1 MKINNPHDVTF
12 RDIFS
17 DTLKAREL
25 IEIALSVEI
34 TEMFNWQS
42 LVNENES
49 FIDEELKEFFSDILF
64 SVNIND
70 RHDIKIYLL
79 FEHKSYP
86 DPGIWKQ
93 LLSYLSRIY
102 NKMDKLTPVIPIVFY
117 HGETEWKISKNFID
131 SIELPEDVKNKMLK
145 YIPDFE
151 YALIDLRTEDVDEM
165 LISLTM
171 KVVLYTFQNIRD
183 FESREKLEN
192 FIKLSKDL
200 FYEDSG
206 LKIIQ
211 KLLLY
216 LYATNEVNPVNM
228 KEAISRLIS
237 NDKGNI
243 AMTTAEK
250 LMKEGFE
257 QGIKQGIEKGIEE
270 AKEEDAVK
278 MLKKGYPIQ
287 EIAEITGLPEAVILR
302 LKKEFN

>member
-1 MKINNPHDVTF
+1 
-12 RDIFS
+12 
-17 DTLKAREL
+17 
-25 IEIALSVEI
+25 
-34 TEMFNWQS
+34 
-42 LVNENES
+42 
-49 FIDEELKEFFSDILF
+49 
-64 SVNIND
+64 
-70 RHDIKIYLL
+70 
-79 FEHKSYP
+79 
-86 DPGIWKQ
+86 
-93 LLSYLSRIY
+93 
-102 NKMDKLTPVIPIVFY
+102 MDKLTPVIPIVFY

-131 SIELPEDVKNKMLK
+131 SIELPEDVKNKLLK

-151 YALIDLRTEDVDEM
+151 YALIDLRTEDVEEM

-243 AMTTAEK
+243 AMTTAER

-257 QGIKQGIEKGIEE
+257 QGIKQGIEEGIGKGIE
-270 AKEEDAVK
+270 KDAVK
-278 MLKKGYPIQ
+278 MLKKGYPVE
-287 EIAEITGLPEAVILR
+287 EIADITGLPEAAILK
-302 LKKEFN
+302 LKQNLN

>member
-1 MKINNPHDVTF
+1 
-12 RDIFS
+12 
-17 DTLKAREL
+17 
-25 IEIALSVEI
+25 
-34 TEMFNWQS
+34 
-42 LVNENES
+42 
-49 FIDEELKEFFSDILF
+49 
-64 SVNIND
+64 
-70 RHDIKIYLL
+70 
-79 FEHKSYP
+79 
-86 DPGIWKQ
+86 
-93 LLSYLSRIY
+93 
-102 NKMDKLTPVIPIVFY
+102 
-117 HGETEWKISKNFID
+117 
-131 SIELPEDVKNKMLK
+131 
-145 YIPDFE
+145 
-151 YALIDLRTEDVDEM
+151 
-165 LISLTM
+165 M

-243 AMTTAEK
+243 AMTTAER

-257 QGIKQGIEKGIEE
+257 QGIKQGIEEGIEQGIEKGIEE
-270 AKEEDAVK
+270 AKKEDAVK
-278 MLKKGYPIQ
+278 MLKKGYPVQ
-287 EIAEITGLPEAVILR
+287 EIIEITGLPEAVILR

>member
-64 SVNIND
+64 SVNIKD
-70 RHDIKIYLL
+70 GQDIKIYLL

-102 NKMDKLTPVIPIVFY
+102 NRMDKLTPVIPIVFY
-117 HGETEWKISKNFID
+117 HGETEWRISKNFID
-131 SIELPEDVKNKMLK
+131 SIELPKDVKNKILK

-151 YALIDLRTEDVDEM
+151 YALIDLRKEDVEEM

-243 AMTTAEK
+243 AMTTAER

-257 QGIKQGIEKGIEE
+257 QGIKQGIEQGIE
-270 AKEEDAVK
+270 KDAVK
-278 MLKKGYPIQ
+278 MLKKGYPVQ
-287 EIAEITGLPEAVILR
+287 EIVEITGLPEAVILK
-302 LKKEFN
+302 LKQNLN